1 MAEPQRHTKQRTE
14 ILDLLHDVEEFRSA
28 QQLHAQLL
36 ARGAGVGLATVYRT
50 LGAMAQVGEVDVLRT
65 EQGESLYLRCAP
77 LAARTHHHHLVCRV
91 CGRTVDV
98 AGPNLEEYVD
108 TIGRGHG
115 FVDVGHTLE
124 LYGTCAAC
132 AG

>member
-1 MAEPQRHTKQRTE
+1 MSTQRVTRQRTALRE
-14 ILDLLHDVEEFRSA
+14 LLDELDEFRSA

-50 LGAMAQVGEVDVLRT
+50 RGSMAQAGEVDVLRT

-108 TIGRGHG
+108 GMGRGQG
-115 FVDVGHTLE
+115 FVDVEHTLE
-124 LYGTCAAC
+124 LHGTCAAC

>member
-1 MAEPQRHTKQRTE
+1 MSTQRVTRQRTALRE
-14 ILDLLHDVEEFRSA
+14 LLDELDEFRSA

-50 LGAMAQVGEVDVLRT
+50 LGSMAQAGEVDVLRT

-108 TIGRGHG
+108 GIGRGQG
-115 FVDVGHTLE
+115 FVDVEHTLE
-124 LYGTCAAC
+124 LHGTCAAC

>member
-1 MAEPQRHTKQRTE
+1 MTTQRVTRQRTALRE
-14 ILDLLHDVEEFRSA
+14 LLDELDEFRSA

-50 LGAMAQVGEVDVLRT
+50 LGSMAQAGEVDVLRT

-77 LAARTHHHHLVCRV
+77 LAARTHHHLVCRV

-98 AGPNLEEYVD
+98 AGPNLEEYVEG
-108 TIGRGHG
+108 IGRGQG
-115 FVDVGHTLE
+115 FVDVEHTLE
-124 LYGTCAAC
+124 LHGTCAAC

>member
-1 MAEPQRHTKQRTE
+1 MSTQRVTRQRTALRE
-14 ILDLLHDVEEFRSA
+14 LLDELDEFRSA

-50 LGAMAQVGEVDVLRT
+50 LGTMAQAGEVDVLRT

-108 TIGRGHG
+108 GIGRGQG
-115 FVDVGHTLE
+115 FVDVEHTLE
-124 LYGTCAAC
+124 LRGTCAAC

>member
-1 MAEPQRHTKQRTE
+1 MTTQRVTRQRTALRE
-14 ILDLLHDVEEFRSA
+14 LLDELDEFRSA

-36 ARGAGVGLATVYRT
+36 ARGDGVGLATVYRT
-50 LGAMAQVGEVDVLRT
+50 LGSMAQAGEVDVLRT

-108 TIGRGHG
+108 GIGRGQG
-115 FVDVGHTLE
+115 FVDVEHTLE
-124 LYGTCAAC
+124 LHGTCAAC

>member
-1 MAEPQRHTKQRTE
+1 MTTQRVTRQRTALRE
-14 ILDLLHDVEEFRSA
+14 LLDELDEFRSA

-50 LGAMAQVGEVDVLRT
+50 LGSMAQAGEVDVLRT

-108 TIGRGHG
+108 GIGRGQG
-115 FVDVGHTLE
+115 FVDVEHTLE
-124 LYGTCAAC
+124 LHGTCAAC

>member
-1 MAEPQRHTKQRTE
+1 MTTQRVTRQHTALRE
-14 ILDLLHDVEEFRSA
+14 LLDELDEFRSA

-50 LGAMAQVGEVDVLRT
+50 LGSMAQAGEVDVLRT

-98 AGPNLEEYVD
+98 AGPNLEEYVEG
-108 TIGRGHG
+108 IGRGQG
-115 FVDVGHTLE
+115 FVDVEHTLE
-124 LYGTCAAC
+124 LHGTCAAC

>member
-1 MAEPQRHTKQRTE
+1 MSTQRVTRQRTALRE
-14 ILDLLHDVEEFRSA
+14 LLDELDEFRSA

-50 LGAMAQVGEVDVLRT
+50 LGSMAQAGEVDVLRT

-108 TIGRGHG
+108 GMGRGQG
-115 FVDVGHTLE
+115 FVDVEHTLE
-124 LYGTCAAC
+124 LHGTCAAC

>member
-1 MAEPQRHTKQRTE
+1 MTTQRVTRQRTALRE
-14 ILDLLHDVEEFRSA
+14 LLDELDEFRSA

-50 LGAMAQVGEVDVLRT
+50 LGSMAQAGEVDVLRT

-98 AGPNLEEYVD
+98 AGPNLEEYVEG
-108 TIGRGHG
+108 IGRGQG
-115 FVDVGHTLE
+115 FVDVEHTLE
-124 LYGTCAAC
+124 LHGTCAAC